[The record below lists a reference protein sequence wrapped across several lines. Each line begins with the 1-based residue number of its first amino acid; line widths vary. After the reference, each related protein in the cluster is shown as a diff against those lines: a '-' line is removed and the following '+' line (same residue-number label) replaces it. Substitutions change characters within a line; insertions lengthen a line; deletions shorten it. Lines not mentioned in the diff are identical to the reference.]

1 MKLELE
7 NKKCKSAIVMLN
19 GRLNL
24 TTTDMIAVELDY
36 IKRLLEKNFSRTVDY
51 VSHKTKKDKDNP
63 SYKDITETNL
73 SDYDEVFIY
82 NSSLNLFGGVFSMAC
97 LQTFKQLLDFKGT
110 IYYILSDPRFP
121 CQNFGELVRYK
132 LQRNNGKLKVGG
144 KIGETDLLTEA
155 DCDKFTNE
163 IFPKIITAFN
173 GFDYEMFYDLYVSSH
188 RKLSVQASL
197 PSEKRWCQFTFFEYF
212 GYKLLQDAEIQ
223 KNYSYEAKKYDLVY
237 YGINRRNERNKII
250 ADLYSPESLKKL
262 FIGFDGVELSNT
274 DRIERVERC
283 DLFKTI
289 ASNSLATVVIGD
301 TFHNNNCITFRFY
314 EAMLLDT
321 VALIYDDFDKDRK
334 LIKDKTLQDFI
345 FVKTKED
352 VEDRIKKLRENQELY
367 NNIVELERKE
377 VKRLFENYK
386 AI

>member
-63 SYKDITETNL
+63 SYKDITETKL
-73 SDYDEVFIY
+73 SDYDEVFVY

-144 KIGETDLLTEA
+144 KIGETDLLTEV

-173 GFDYEMFYDLYVSSH
+173 GFDYEMFYD
-188 RKLSVQASL
+188 
-197 PSEKRWCQFTFFEYF
+197 
-212 GYKLLQDAEIQ
+212 
-223 KNYSYEAKKYDLVY
+223 
-237 YGINRRNERNKII
+237 
-250 ADLYSPESLKKL
+250 
-262 FIGFDGVELSNT
+262 
-274 DRIERVERC
+274 
-283 DLFKTI
+283 
-289 ASNSLATVVIGD
+289 
-301 TFHNNNCITFRFY
+301 
-314 EAMLLDT
+314 
-321 VALIYDDFDKDRK
+321 
-334 LIKDKTLQDFI
+334 
-345 FVKTKED
+345 
-352 VEDRIKKLRENQELY
+352 
-367 NNIVELERKE
+367 
-377 VKRLFENYK
+377 
-386 AI
+386 